1 MFLSFYKKSDRNYL
15 TLLDLGETHFIKKN
29 NKHSL
34 LKNLTYQKNDT
45 IFGKVYVFKR
55 NMNRIYFL
63 EETWIV

>member
-1 MFLSFYKKSDRNYL
+1 MTLFDKKNL
-15 TLLDLGETHFIKKN
+15 TYQNNLTKFGKTHFIKKN